1 MTRGRNTI
9 ATTTPTSDAIVTPL
23 TSVRRVDAF
32 PDNKCQPS
40 DDSEDACLGQLR
52 LDFPDE
58 AISAVLLDQ
67 TTDTRSG
74 LMDGQWR
81 ALMTRHAE
89 KEHIVPQLP
98 APNVHGHN
106 SHRPKD
112 MKSLVTYMGS
122 SAFNMV
128 KGIKSLNLELTWR
141 QANFS
146 RGRRV
151 DLN

>member
-1 MTRGRNTI
+1 M
-9 ATTTPTSDAIVTPL
+9 
-23 TSVRRVDAF
+23 
-32 PDNKCQPS
+32 CQSS
-40 DDSEDACLGQLR
+40 DDSEDAFLGQLR

-67 TTDTRSG
+67 TTDTKSG
-74 LMDGQWR
+74 LMDGQWSTW
-81 ALMTRHAE
+81 MTRRANE
-89 KEHIVPQLP
+89 EHIVPQLP

-106 SHRPKD
+106 IHWLKD
-112 MKSLVTYMGS
+112 MKSLVIYMGS

-146 RGRRV
+146 RGRHV
-151 DLN
+151 DLNLTGF